1 MKGERWDNVSDEGK
15 SFIRRLLDVRPATR
29 LSAPDML
36 RHPWLK
42 QEDSVAS
49 NRELTGTVDEIRRF
63 NTRRKLRAGFLQVR
77 PMPMPACLCLPFHVV
92 RVSSCGHE
100 WCATS
105 GMWVGGRL
113 FRPLLSSLCPSPGH
127 LFIRTFNLGLFS
139 SIIADFCPPSFPTQV
154 VFLNRLTKGV
164 ERRATVS
171 TQRPSGER
179 GEDPSV
185 DKASIEEDAAAAE
198 AAADRRQKSRSMGP
212 GEVRRLMEENSLGGG
227 GAGGAGGGAGGTGG
241 GSGGSGGGG
250 GGGAVAMRPQAGSE
264 DVDLMGGIGTP
275 KSS

>member
-1 MKGERWDNVSDEGK
+1 MPLCSVPRFSDPPFHSDSQPKLFAAIKRGAFSMKGERWDNVSDEGK

-100 WCATS
+100 
-105 GMWVGGRL
+105 
-113 FRPLLSSLCPSPGH
+113 
-127 LFIRTFNLGLFS
+127 
-139 SIIADFCPPSFPTQV
+139 
-154 VFLNRLTKGV
+154 
-164 ERRATVS
+164 
-171 TQRPSGER
+171 
-179 GEDPSV
+179 
-185 DKASIEEDAAAAE
+185 
-198 AAADRRQKSRSMGP
+198 
-212 GEVRRLMEENSLGGG
+212 
-227 GAGGAGGGAGGTGG
+227 
-241 GSGGSGGGG
+241 
-250 GGGAVAMRPQAGSE
+250 
-264 DVDLMGGIGTP
+264 
-275 KSS
+275 